1 MKTVGEILEAKGHD
15 VWSVSPDTSVYEALE
30 EMTDKN
36 IGAMVVQDEDGLVG
50 MFSERDYARKVI
62 LVGKT
67 SMETLVSEVMSTDVI
82 CVKPMQSVGECMALM
97 TRGHIR
103 HLPVC
108 RGNGI
113 MGVISIQDVV
123 KAIIGELE
131 FTVDQLE
138 NYIAGSR

>member
-1 MKTVGEILEAKGHD
+1 MKTISEILQAKGHD
-15 VWSVSPDTSVYEALE
+15 VWSVSPDTSVFEALE
-30 EMTDKN
+30 EMADKN
-36 IGAMVVQDEDGLVG
+36 IGAMVVLDGDDLVG

-67 SMETLVSEVMSTDVI
+67 SKDTLVSEIMTADVV
-82 CVKPMQSVGECMALM
+82 CVKPKQSVGECMALM
-97 TRGHIR
+97 TDKHIR

-108 RGNGI
+108 RGNGLI
-113 MGVISIQDVV
+113 GVVSIGDMV

>member
-1 MKTVGEILEAKGHD
+1 MKTVRDVLGTKGHD
-15 VWSVSPDTSVYEALE
+15 IWSVTPDTSVFDALE
-30 EMTDKN
+30 EMADKN
-36 IGAMVVQDEDGLVG
+36 IGAMVVLDGDDLVG
-50 MFSERDYARKVI
+50 MLSERDYARKVI

-67 SMETLVSEVMSTDVI
+67 SKETLVSETMTADVI
-82 CVKPMQSVGECMALM
+82 CVKPEQSVGECMALM
-97 TRGHIR
+97 TREHIR

-108 RGNGI
+108 RGNGLI
-113 MGVISIQDVV
+113 GVISIGDVV